1 MKSVCQYDGIKLYRP
16 VTDGEKKLFADMLVK
31 RFQGDRYKSFLT
43 FDDSS
48 GDPIIAY
55 VQVIDF
61 LDPEH
66 LLVGKSGCRWRFYL
80 EPVAH
85 CFLGKPESL
94 YEAARA
100 ETHRFLN
107 NYRPLWGNEQGR
119 DYVCIEVREMP
130 ARDMDCF
137 IYQILMDIDVTTPEL
152 LAVDKEISS

>member
-1 MKSVCQYDGIKLYRP
+1 M
-16 VTDGEKKLFADMLVK
+16 
-31 RFQGDRYKSFLT
+31 
-43 FDDSS
+43 
-48 GDPIIAY
+48 
-55 VQVIDF
+55 IDF

-66 LLVGKSGCRWRFYL
+66 LLVGKSGRHWRFYL

-107 NYRPLWGNEQGR
+107 SYRPSWGDEQGR

-130 ARDMDCF
+130 ASDMDGF
-137 IYQILMDIDVTTPEL
+137 IYQILMDIGVTTPEL

>member
-94 YEAARA
+94 YEAARKILKEHSEDGKLPSMKLLKA
-100 ETHRFLN
+100 EKEKQPVRSIPK
-107 NYRPLWGNEQGR
+107 PLG
-119 DYVCIEVREMP
+119 I
-130 ARDMDCF
+130 
-137 IYQILMDIDVTTPEL
+137 
-152 LAVDKEISS
+152 

>member
-48 GDPIIAY
+48 GGPIIAY

-66 LLVGKSGCRWRFYL
+66 LLVG
-80 EPVAH
+80 
-85 CFLGKPESL
+85 
-94 YEAARA
+94 
-100 ETHRFLN
+100 
-107 NYRPLWGNEQGR
+107 
-119 DYVCIEVREMP
+119 
-130 ARDMDCF
+130 
-137 IYQILMDIDVTTPEL
+137 
-152 LAVDKEISS
+152 